1 MFAARPTDTNAS
13 AVISVSQLNR
23 SVRDHLERRF
33 PLMWIAGEI
42 SNFRRY
48 DSGHCY
54 FTLKDADAQVR
65 CVMFRTRAQHLDWE
79 PQDGMQVDV
88 RALVSIYEPRGDF
101 QLNIEA
107 MRRSG
112 LGPLYERFVRL
123 KAELEAEGVFD
134 AAVKRPIPA
143 FAQRVGV
150 ITSLAAAALRDILS
164 TLARR
169 NPSIEV
175 ILYPV
180 PVQGEGAAQRI
191 AQAIATASAR
201 AECDVLILARGGGS
215 IEDLWSFNEAVVAR
229 AIRASHIP
237 VVSGIGHETDFTI
250 ADFAADLRAPTPTAA
265 AESVSASRH
274 ALLSRIAELTQR
286 ITRQTLR
293 RLDTEVQRIDHF
305 QRRLIHP
312 RAQLESHAQLL
323 RQLTARLRAA
333 LPNTVTYAREQTRW
347 VHRLRQAIAQ
357 HLAQRQHQLARLE
370 ASLVSLDPTAVL
382 NRGYSITRTA
392 NGKVVRDANQLTESS
407 ELHTHFAQG
416 WARSRVTQRGD

>member
-123 KAELEAEGVFD
+123 KAELDAEGVFD
-134 AAVKRPIPA
+134 AALKRPIPA

-250 ADFAADLRAPTPTAA
+250 ADFAADLKNKEVNYNLYLQSKPILVIQYL
-265 AESVSASRH
+265 E
-274 ALLSRIAELTQR
+274 EL
-286 ITRQTLR
+286 
-293 RLDTEVQRIDHF
+293 
-305 QRRLIHP
+305 
-312 RAQLESHAQLL
+312 
-323 RQLTARLRAA
+323 
-333 LPNTVTYAREQTRW
+333 
-347 VHRLRQAIAQ
+347 
-357 HLAQRQHQLARLE
+357 
-370 ASLVSLDPTAVL
+370 
-382 NRGYSITRTA
+382 GYSKFNRYSQFGHNILLF
-392 NGKVVRDANQLTESS
+392 KHKDKQFTEL
-407 ELHTHFAQG
+407 ELFMDYLNFKCYLLNTHPAKKFG
-416 WARSRVTQRGD
+416 E

>member
-123 KAELEAEGVFD
+123 KAELDAEGVFD
-134 AAVKRPIPA
+134 AALKRPIPA

-180 PVQGEGAAQRI
+180 PVQGEGAAQRRPHAHPPAKPPRI
-191 AQAIATASAR
+191 REHCARPVAHRDAAARPAAGGRSRGWLRHWREGAEHFAGAHSALHGCGGAR
-201 AECDVLILARGGGS
+201 ARVGGDS
-215 IEDLWSFNEAVVAR
+215 
-229 AIRASHIP
+229 
-237 VVSGIGHETDFTI
+237 
-250 ADFAADLRAPTPTAA
+250 
-265 AESVSASRH
+265 
-274 ALLSRIAELTQR
+274 
-286 ITRQTLR
+286 
-293 RLDTEVQRIDHF
+293 
-305 QRRLIHP
+305 
-312 RAQLESHAQLL
+312 
-323 RQLTARLRAA
+323 RAA
-333 LPNTVTYAREQTRW
+333 TGVEEG
-347 VHRLRQAIAQ
+347 VG
-357 HLAQRQHQLARLE
+357 
-370 ASLVSLDPTAVL
+370 VL
-382 NRGYSITRTA
+382 C
-392 NGKVVRDANQLTESS
+392 
-407 ELHTHFAQG
+407 
-416 WARSRVTQRGD
+416 